1 MKDYLVLRNSI
12 IKLYK
17 ENEPASETAVR
28 FLAGFIV
35 FLCIASFMPYGLI
48 SLKSLAVAVLGG
60 VIAVFATP
68 SIFIVSAGIILSL
81 CAALSSIEAGV
92 AVAVFAFIGYL
103 MYGRIF
109 PKESLL
115 FVAMVVLYKL
125 RLPFIVPLIAG
136 IYVGPAGIVPV
147 CAAVFAVDFAYIIRQ
162 IITALPY
169 SEFTVSGILQDSMTA
184 LKYLYEGIMSYSR
197 GIIAVSVVLAVGIIV
212 SWAINTSFTDREKEK
227 GILSNG
233 IILFLGIVICSIL
246 SYTAK
251 AVSFGIFGTLISV
264 VISMA
269 VCYVITIFDCVKDY
283 DKTEK
288 VQFQDSHYVYYVK
301 AVPKIEFAENNKPK
315 KSKIKVE
322 DGFRKVKKT
331 SNKKS
336 NDFE

>member
-17 ENEPASETAVR
+17 QNEPASESAVR

-48 SLKSLAVAVLGG
+48 SLKSLAVAILGG
-60 VIAVFATP
+60 VIAVFA
-68 SIFIVSAGIILSL
+68 
-81 CAALSSIEAGV
+81 
-92 AVAVFAFIGYL
+92 AVFAFIGYL

-125 RLPFIVPLIAG
+125 RLPFIVPLFAG

-184 LKYLYEGIMSYSR
+184 LKYLYEGVMSYSK
-197 GIIAVSVVLAVGIIV
+197 GIIAVSAVLAVGIIV

-227 GILSNG
+227 GING

-269 VCYVITIFDCVKDY
+269 VCYVITVFDCIKDY
-283 DKTEK
+283 DKTER

-301 AVPKIEFAENNKPK
+301 AVPKIEFNVNHKPK

-322 DGFRKVKKT
+322 DGFRRVKKT
-331 SNKKS
+331 SNKTDR
-336 NDFE
+336 DFE